1 MGVNFIPGLLKKGSE
16 RFTQLVIIF
25 DDEQAHRVT
34 KPRSRCTDCNVNAVP
49 MSHQFGQT
57 SPDMRLPEFPPLAI
71 IKNRL
76 VPGQWDVLAFL
87 LVVAFFVYLAE
98 AAHGLTQPLAR
109 LEATPISLDP
119 WNLVGYAARTGLR
132 MLIAMAA
139 SLVFTFTYA
148 TLAAKS
154 RRAEMV
160 LVPLLDILQS
170 VPILSFS
177 ILIVF
182 FLSLTPGRVA
192 GAEMAAIF
200 LIFTSQAWNMA
211 FSFYQSLRSIPDE
224 LQEVSRS
231 FHLSPWMRFWRLEVP
246 FAMPALIWNMMMS
259 MSGGW
264 FFVVVS
270 EAITVGN
277 TTVTLPGVGSYIA
290 LAIQQRNV
298 GAIGWAIAAMFVVIL
313 VYDQLLFRPLI
324 ASADWFRLEQE
335 SGLTPSR
342 AWALTMMRR
351 SRILSVFA
359 KLFASILK
367 AGGRATGPRT
377 AAPPAPVRQSHISS
391 RLADILWYTLVGLVG
406 FLALM
411 QTTTF
416 ILGGVTLG
424 EVGHV
429 VLLGLITL
437 LRVVILIAVAS
448 LVWVPI
454 GVAIGLRP
462 KVARIAQPIAQ
473 FLAAFPAILFFPV
486 VVSGIVLFKLN
497 PNIWL
502 SPLMILGTQWYIL
515 FNVIVGASAMP
526 AELRYV
532 GQNLG
537 VGGWLWWRRIALP
550 AVFPF
555 YLTGAITASGG
566 SWNASIAAE
575 VAVWGHEKLT
585 ATGLGSYIANATD
598 GGDFRRV
605 ALGTVL
611 MSLFVV
617 LINRFFWRPLYQ
629 RAERKFRMS

>member
-1 MGVNFIPGLLKKGSE
+1 
-16 RFTQLVIIF
+16 
-25 DDEQAHRVT
+25 
-34 KPRSRCTDCNVNAVP
+34 
-49 MSHQFGQT
+49 
-57 SPDMRLPEFPPLAI
+57 MRLPDFPPLSI

-87 LVVAFFVYLAE
+87 LVIAFFIYLAE

-109 LEATPISLDP
+109 LEAVPISLDP
-119 WNLVGYAARTGLR
+119 RALFGYSARTALR
-132 MLIAMAA
+132 MLIAMGC

-211 FSFYQSLRSIPDE
+211 FSFYQALRSVPDE

-246 FAMPALIWNMMMS
+246 FAMPPLIWNMMMS

-290 LAIQQRNV
+290 AAIEQRNV
-298 GAIGWAIAAMFVVIL
+298 TAIGYAIAAMFVVIL
-313 VYDQLLFRPLI
+313 IYDQLLFRPLI

-351 SRILSVFA
+351 SRFLSLLT
-359 KLFASILK
+359 KLFAALLK
-367 AGGRATGPRT
+367 AGGGLGPRPST
-377 AAPPAPVRQSHISS
+377 ARRARVQSNSNS
-391 RLADILWYTLVGLVG
+391 RSADLLWYALLVLIGIG
-406 FLALM
+406 ALWK
-411 QTTTF
+411 TASF
-416 ILGGVTLG
+416 VLGGVAPA
-424 EVGHV
+424 EIGHV

-437 LRVVILIAVAS
+437 LRVIVLIAAAS

-454 GVAIGLRP
+454 GIAIGLRP
-462 KVARIAQPIAQ
+462 RVAQIAQPVAQ
-473 FLAAFPAILFFPV
+473 FLAAFPAVLFFPV
-486 VVSGIVLFKLN
+486 VVSGIVALRLN

-515 FNVIVGASAMP
+515 FNVIVGASALP

-532 GQNLG
+532 GENLR
-537 VGGWLWWRRIALP
+537 VGGWLWWRRIGLP
-550 AVFPF
+550 AVFPY

-566 SWNASIAAE
+566 SWNASIVAE
-575 VAVWGHEKLT
+575 VAVWGHETLT
-585 ATGLGSYIANATD
+585 ATGLGSYIATATAAAD
-598 GGDFRRV
+598 YRRM
-605 ALGTVL
+605 ALGTVM

-617 LINRFFWRPLYQ
+617 LINRFFWRPLYN
-629 RAERKFRMS
+629 RSERKFRMN